1 MNIRWTLLVGL
12 LLFAVA
18 GCSSTS
24 NAGQS
29 SKELTSS
36 PPDSAGITPES
47 KITEEAAQGNPNIA
61 SIAPEDRIIE
71 EATPDEEDSSLPVM
85 TVNSPPI
92 AVTQIQGN
100 ANPPS
105 ASKSLSTENWQTY
118 TSSVFGI
125 AVDYP
130 PDWSVAEETDG
141 AIFTSPIGTTILL
154 NIVNANSDR
163 EETRLGNTR
172 CTSRTNAH
180 QLTAE
185 VCVDS
190 ASFVYTAKF
199 TLQVADGSTK
209 WLSLTTKTRTTGDV
223 FEVMFNSVRLTN

>member
-1 MNIRWTLLVGL
+1 MKIRWTLLVGL
-12 LLFAVA
+12 LLIAVA

-29 SKELTSS
+29 SKELTSNTS
-36 PPDSAGITPES
+36 DTAGITPES
-47 KITEEAAQGNPNIA
+47 EITEEAAQGNPNIA
-61 SIAPEDRIIE
+61 SIAPEGRITE
-71 EATPDEEDSSLPVM
+71 QVTPDEEDSSLPVM

-100 ANPPS
+100 DTPPS
-105 ASKSLSTENWQTY
+105 APNSLSAENWRTY
-118 TSSVFGI
+118 TSSVFGV
-125 AVDYP
+125 ALDYP
-130 PDWSVAEETDG
+130 PDWSVVEEADG

-154 NIVNANSDR
+154 NVVNANFDR
-163 EETRLGNTR
+163 EETRLGNMR

-199 TLQVADGSTK
+199 TLQAADGSTK

-223 FEVMFNSVRLTN
+223 FEAMFNSVRLTN